1 MKYSLFFFKKPLMQ
15 NITIEQLEQ
24 LHEERNEVMASQAF
38 QDWYKSL
45 NVGRLYI
52 SKESFYNA
60 REMNGSYDFKKL
72 NWLGKAK

>member
-1 MKYSLFFFKKPLMQ
+1 MQ

-24 LHEERNEVMASQAF
+24 LNQERSEVMASQAF

-60 REMNGSYDFKKL
+60 REMNGSYNFKKL
-72 NWLGKAK
+72 NWLAKAK

>member
-1 MKYSLFFFKKPLMQ
+1 MQ

-52 SKESFYNA
+52 SKESFYRA
-60 REMNGSYDFKKL
+60 KDMNGSYDFKKI
-72 NWLGKAK
+72 NWIGKAK